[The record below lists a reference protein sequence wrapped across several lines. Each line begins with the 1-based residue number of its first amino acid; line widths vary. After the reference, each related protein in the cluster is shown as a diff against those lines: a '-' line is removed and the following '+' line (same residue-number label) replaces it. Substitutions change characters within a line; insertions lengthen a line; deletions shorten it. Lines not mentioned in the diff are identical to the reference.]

1 MMLRIVF
8 LFIAVFGFSGQ
19 VFAQTFEEGL
29 EWQDLDSFL
38 EKTTVIKPGDKISV
52 NVENAPKI
60 SREYIV
66 SDSGVVD
73 FPEIGTVAAATQTP
87 TSFGRALEFLYGR
100 NYLDNPSITVTIL
113 GSRVPDEEI
122 ADYGPAKQADLNST
136 SVTELNDQATNDLIP
151 DEQARSNQVP
161 DVQFS
166 DDAQILS
173 DEVIDSSPQPFTKP
187 EGTLGPDDRI
197 FVNVKNV
204 PEVTGQYIVDETGS
218 VDMPYI
224 GKVSATAQTPESF
237 AQILKSL
244 YDKNYLVDPTIT
256 VTIFAARLPDKKIV
270 TNVETV
276 VKPEPITRRIPN

>member
-29 EWQDLDSFL
+29 EWQDLDTFL
-38 EKTTVIKPGDKISV
+38 EKTTVIRPGDKISV
-52 NVENAPKI
+52 IVKNAPKI
-60 SREYIV
+60 SGEYTV
-66 SDSGVVD
+66 SDTGAVE

-87 TSFGRALEFLYGR
+87 TSFGRALEFFYGR

-113 GSRVPDEEI
+113 GSSLPDDEI
-122 ADYGPAKQADLNST
+122 SGYGLPKRQDLNSV
-136 SVTELNDQATNDLIP
+136 SVTELNDQATNNLIP
-151 DEQARSNQVP
+151 DEQAQINQVQDFP
-161 DVQFS
+161 
-166 DDAQILS
+166 DDAQVLS
-173 DEVIDSSPQPFTKP
+173 NEIIDSSPQPFTKP

-197 FVNVKNV
+197 LVNVKNV

>member
-29 EWQDLDSFL
+29 EWQDLDTFL
-38 EKTTVIKPGDKISV
+38 EKTTVIRPGDKISV
-52 NVENAPKI
+52 IVKNAPKI
-60 SREYIV
+60 SGEYIV
-66 SDSGVVD
+66 SDTGAVE

-87 TSFGRALEFLYGR
+87 TSFGRALEFFYGR

-113 GSRVPDEEI
+113 GSSLPDDEI
-122 ADYGPAKQADLNST
+122 SGYGQPKRQDLNSV
-136 SVTELNDQATNDLIP
+136 SVTELNDQATNNLIP
-151 DEQARSNQVP
+151 DEQAQINQVQDFP
-161 DVQFS
+161 
-166 DDAQILS
+166 DDAQVLS
-173 DEVIDSSPQPFTKP
+173 NEIIDSSPQPFTKP

>member
-1 MMLRIVF
+1 MLRIVF

-29 EWQDLDSFL
+29 EWQDLDTFL
-38 EKTTVIKPGDKISV
+38 EKTTVIRPGDKISV
-52 NVENAPKI
+52 IVKNAPKI
-60 SREYIV
+60 SGEYIV
-66 SDSGVVD
+66 SDTGAVE

-87 TSFGRALEFLYGR
+87 TSFGRALEFFYGR

-113 GSRVPDEEI
+113 GSRVPDEERV
-122 ADYGPAKQADLNST
+122 DYGLPKRQDLNSV
-136 SVTELNDQATNDLIP
+136 SVTELNDQATNNLIP
-151 DEQARSNQVP
+151 DEQAQINQVQDFP
-161 DVQFS
+161 
-166 DDAQILS
+166 DDAQVLS
-173 DEVIDSSPQPFTKP
+173 NEIIDSSPQTFTKP

-197 FVNVKNV
+197 LVNVKNV